1 MYNVTSSA
9 YSDSVKAKVEATA
22 RKLSNEVN
30 SVVFNERSYNWVIE
44 ACNDYAN
51 IKIINERLKKDGII
65 FENGEV
71 NLYKGGNLIKS
82 AIKQSDGSYIT
93 DDSFVFSLEGVL
105 EEFSMRLQVEN
116 AKIILKYDL

>member
-1 MYNVTSSA
+1 MYKVISSA
-9 YSDSVKAKVEATA
+9 YSDSVKLKIEATA
-22 RKLSNEVN
+22 NKVSEEVN
-30 SVVFNERSYNWVIE
+30 NAVFNERSYKWVIE
-44 ACNDYAN
+44 ACNNYAN

-65 FENGEV
+65 FENGQV

-105 EEFSMRLQVEN
+105 EEFTMRLQVEN